1 MMEERRAAIRVLTRK
16 LSSKFE
22 AEVKHTSAQNL
33 RGWAQ
38 YALAG
43 VVAVTIALYS
53 AIAVLN
59 LIGGRGNHF
68 AWEEAALYAFEAG
81 PITFSTAVWLQTLG
95 TDFTLIIVV
104 LTTAGLAVWNG
115 RPLLAVSIVMS
126 LIVMDAVVRIGWF
139 LLERQRPDI
148 IAQGIASP
156 GFHSFPSGHTAKTLA
171 IYGLLASHW
180 FRISRSTIERMI
192 IVALALLIAAVVP
205 FGRMRMGVHWP
216 SDIIGGYW
224 LASVWLVFII
234 MALKYEPQP
243 VPHS

>member
-1 MMEERRAAIRVLTRK
+1 MTEERRAAIRILTRK
-16 LSSKFE
+16 LTSKFE
-22 AEVKHTSAQNL
+22 AEVKQTSAQNL
-33 RGWAQ
+33 RAWAQ
-38 YALAG
+38 YAVAG
-43 VVAVTIALYS
+43 VVGVMIALYS
-53 AIAVLN
+53 AIVVLN

-139 LLERQRPDI
+139 SLERQRPDI

-192 IVALALLIAAVVP
+192 IVVLALLIAAVVP

-234 MALKYEPQP
+234 TALKYEPRP
-243 VPHS
+243 MLHS

>member
-16 LSSKFE
+16 LTSKFE
-22 AEVKHTSAQNL
+22 AEVQQTSAQNL

-38 YALAG
+38 YAVAG
-43 VVAVTIALYS
+43 VVAVMIALYS

-68 AWEEAALYAFEAG
+68 DWEEAALYAFEAG

-139 LLERQRPDI
+139 SLERQRPDI

-192 IVALALLIAAVVP
+192 IVILALLIAAVVP

-224 LASVWLVFII
+224 LASVWLAFII